1 MSKESNKVMNILETI
16 VWIAVASMLAAC
28 GWQILDI
35 AGAAGHTGI
44 SSIFNYNVRNYVVE
58 KRGAM
63 YFGHIALRALVSGY
77 VLLKVL
83 GKEDRLP
90 RNVVLRTVLLMLIL
104 ESIEFSAYLLEFVV
118 LAVKQGILT
127 AISIVQI
134 PNVLHFGYLDTL
146 DVVARFCQAFILAN
160 LWVFWTKMIQKLK
173 EKRLQKERAE
183 AERERRRLE
192 RVRQEKERRERTER
206 ERRKSEYHMFT
217 IATSVPTKSRKKEE

>member
-1 MSKESNKVMNILETI
+1 MSKEGNKVMNILETI
-16 VWIAVASMLAAC
+16 VWIAIASMLAAC

-90 RNVVLRTVLLMLIL
+90 RNVVLRTVFLMLIL

-127 AISIVQI
+127 AISVVQV

-160 LWVFWTKMIQKLK
+160 LWVFWTKMIQKMK
-173 EKRLQKERAE
+173 EKETKRRRLD
-183 AERERRRLE
+183 AERKKRQIARQRQENERLE
-192 RVRQEKERRERTER
+192 RVER
-206 ERRKSEYHMFT
+206 ERRKSEYRMFT
-217 IATSVPTKSRKKEE
+217 IATSVPAKSSKQE